1 MSDPEHTATSNI
13 APPPIGVHVV
23 KVWNHAVWFDPG
35 CTFTTCKFCHPAPK
49 ALVLVGRKIN
59 GVPIN
64 MSTVIR
70 PRIYLLFLSRVPV
83 PTRYGHGC
91 RGYNLFSRPH
101 RRGHDSIPILAA
113 VPRQPDL
120 NETSTRRHCRGV
132 EFNVISQSINLIY
145 GGTSPSFCCRGGC
158 TIGKGVISWIIHHDI
173 RVDFVQD
180 LLRSGGG
187 ILYLNEAMVLRR
199 GRLEKLA
206 RLAKIVNLSR
216 ISQTGGGKQASPS
229 MTFRKGFVWTC
240 GRPSKSKILNA
251 IRSSRQE
258 GLLTGNINPWQ

>member
-1 MSDPEHTATSNI
+1 MSGSRFRLAIESRLIHTKTRSLNQAPSVRSSSARRLLCPIQNTRLCDCKNYFQHC
-13 APPPIGVHVV
+13 PPPIGVHVV
-23 KVWNHAVWFDPG
+23 KVWNHAVCSTQDAPLLHASFATRHQRLLSLLVAKSIG
-35 CTFTTCKFCHPAPK
+35 CYSSQDLSA
-49 ALVLVGRKIN
+49 V
-59 GVPIN
+59 
-64 MSTVIR
+64 
-70 PRIYLLFLSRVPV
+70 LSRVPV

-132 EFNVISQSINLIY
+132 EFNVFISQSINLIY

-173 RVDFVQD
+173 RVDLVQD
-180 LLRSGGG
+180 LLCSCGG

-216 ISQTGGGKQASPS
+216 ISQTGGGNWP
-229 MTFRKGFVWTC
+229 R
-240 GRPSKSKILNA
+240 RP
-251 IRSSRQE
+251 
-258 GLLTGNINPWQ
+258 